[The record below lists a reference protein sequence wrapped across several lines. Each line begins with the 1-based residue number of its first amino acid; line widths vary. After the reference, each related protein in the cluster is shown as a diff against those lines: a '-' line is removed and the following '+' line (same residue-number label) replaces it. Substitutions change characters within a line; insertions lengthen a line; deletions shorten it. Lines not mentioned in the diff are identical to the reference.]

1 MNPQTWSEVAT
12 AESCTSAHA
21 FASIRTDWNAL
32 AAGSASEPFLRH
44 EYIGAFLQNFLPEAP
59 LRVAMLRE
67 ASGRLIAALPLV
79 LGVCSILGFRAR
91 ALISPTNVHSLR
103 FDLLAEEAGADDAD
117 ADVAGATFL
126 EYLLKDDRWEVLMLA
141 DVPQGGRAWGVL
153 RAARLRGLPAG
164 AWEAQRSPYIELGS
178 SHPELMA
185 GLRTKFRANLRRRRK
200 RLSEVGD
207 VTVERLSGE
216 ALNEGHLEEALALE
230 SRGWKGQQGS
240 AAGLSPQAH
249 GFHRDLFREPAH
261 HQRLVLYRLQVSGKT
276 IAFHYGI
283 DLNRVFSLVMTSYDE
298 SFAEFSPGHLLT
310 EEVLKD
316 CAARGIT
323 RFDFLGCDLPWKLEW
338 TSLIRPH
345 HWLFIFR
352 DSLHGRWLHRIKF
365 VWVAAARQLLTK
377 TRMRLSAFRASSG
390 QSRS

>member
-1 MNPQTWSEVAT
+1 MNGQTSIAGAT
-12 AESCTSAHA
+12 AETCTSAQA
-21 FASIRTDWNAL
+21 FATIRADWNAL

-44 EYIGAFLQNFLPEAP
+44 EYIGAFLRNFLPEAP

-79 LGVCSILGFRAR
+79 KGRCSIAGVSAR

-103 FDLLAEEAGADDAD
+103 FDLLAGESGPTAD
-117 ADVAGATFL
+117 ADVEASGAMVL
-126 EYLLKDDRWEVLMLA
+126 ESLLKDGQWDVLMLA
-141 DVPQGGRAWGVL
+141 DVPEGGRAWGIL
-153 RAARLRGLPAG
+153 RAARARGLPAG
-164 AWEAQRSPYIELGS
+164 AWGAQRSPYIELGDS
-178 SHPELMA
+178 PAVLMA

-216 ALNEGHLEEALALE
+216 AFKESHLEEALALE
-230 SRGWKGQQGS
+230 SRGWKGEQGS
-240 AAGLSPQAH
+240 AAGLSPQIQ

-298 SFAEFSPGHLLT
+298 SFGEFSPGHLLT

-316 CAARGIT
+316 CVARGIT

-338 TSLIRPH
+338 TSLSRPH

-352 DSLHGRWLHRIKF
+352 DSLRGRWLHRIKF
-365 VWVAAARQLLTK
+365 VWVPAARQLLT
-377 TRMRLSAFRASSG
+377 TASMRLSAFRASPG
-390 QSRS
+390 QTR

>member
-1 MNPQTWSEVAT
+1 MNGQTWIGGVT
-12 AESCTSAHA
+12 AETCASAGA
-21 FASIRTDWNAL
+21 FAAIRAEWNAL

-44 EYIGAFLQNFLPEAP
+44 EYTGAFLQNFLPEAP
-59 LRVAMLRE
+59 LRVAMLRD

-79 LGVCSILGFRAR
+79 KGACSIAGLRTRAF
-91 ALISPTNVHSLR
+91 ISPTNVHSLR
-103 FDLLAEEAGADDAD
+103 FDLLAGEPGVA
-117 ADVAGATFL
+117 ADVDVDATGSMVL
-126 EYLLKDDRWEVLMLA
+126 EYLLKDPEWDVLMLA
-141 DVPQGGRAWGVL
+141 DVPEGGRAWGIL
-153 RAARLRGLPAG
+153 RAARVLGLPAG
-164 AWEAQRSPYIELGS
+164 AWDAQRSPYIELGS
-178 SHPELMA
+178 SHTALMA

-200 RLSEVGD
+200 RLAEVGE

-216 ALNEGHLEEALALE
+216 AFQESHLEEALALE

-240 AAGLSPQAH
+240 AAGLSAGAH

-261 HQRLVLYRLQVSGKT
+261 HRGLVLYRLQVSGKT

-298 SFAEFSPGHLLT
+298 SFGEFSPGHLLT

-316 CAARGIT
+316 CAARGIR

-338 TSLIRPH
+338 TSLSRPH

-352 DSLHGRWLHRIKF
+352 DSLRGRWLHRIKF
-365 VWVAAARQLLTK
+365 VWVAAARQLLTR
-377 TRMRLSAFRASSG
+377 TGMRLSAFRVSPG
-390 QSRS
+390 QSR